1 MWEQIR
7 SNKRRSA
14 SLVVIMATLLF
25 LLGYAL
31 GEAYR
36 PGGGV
41 IGLGIAFLVWVILA
55 LVSYY
60 QGGNIMLA
68 VSGAREIKRDDLP
81 MLYNIVEEMKIASG
95 LNQMPRIFLVDD
107 PAPNAFATGRD
118 PNHAALAVTS
128 GLLERLDR
136 DELQGVIGHE
146 IAHIQNRDILLMIMV
161 GVMLGSIVL
170 LADVGIRAMF
180 LGGGRRS
187 RSSADG
193 GQLQILLLLVS
204 LVLVILAPIVA
215 QLVYFAFSRRREYLA
230 DAGSAQYTRYPEGL
244 ASALEKISSAPAKL
258 ARANRATSPMY
269 IVNPLQSVGAKPASL
284 TSTHPPVHERIKIL
298 RGMAGGASYLDYE
311 RSFREVRGTDV
322 GVIPPQALGNVQRVD
337 ARSATAAA
345 LPLAESGDRIRK
357 KRQVQDAIWKANKY
371 RVIPCSCQATLK
383 VAPEYKLPDLECPR
397 CGRVHN
403 IDEAQER
410 EAPTQD
416 NAPD

>member
-1 MWEQIR
+1 
-7 SNKRRSA
+7 
-14 SLVVIMATLLF
+14 
-25 LLGYAL
+25 
-31 GEAYR
+31 
-36 PGGGV
+36 
-41 IGLGIAFLVWVILA
+41 
-55 LVSYY
+55 
-60 QGGNIMLA
+60 
-68 VSGAREIKRDDLP
+68 
-81 MLYNIVEEMKIASG
+81 
-95 LNQMPRIFLVDD
+95 MPRIFLVDD

-118 PNHAALAVTS
+118 PNNAALAVTS

-146 IAHIQNRDILLMIMV
+146 IAHIQNQDILLMIVV
-161 GVMLGSIVL
+161 GVMLGTIVL

-269 IVNPLQSVGAKPASL
+269 IVNPLQTVEAKPAGL
-284 TSTHPPVHERIKIL
+284 TSTHPPVRERIKIL

-311 RSFREVRGTDV
+311 RAFREAQGTDV
-322 GVIPPQALGNVQRVD
+322 GVIPPQALKNVQRVD
-337 ARSATAAA
+337 VRRATAAV
-345 LPLAESGDRIRK
+345 PLAERGDQIRK

-383 VAPEYKLPDLECPR
+383 VAPGYKGPDLECPR

-403 IDEAQER
+403 INEARER
-410 EAPTQD
+410 ETSTQ
-416 NAPD
+416 NNPPD

>member
-25 LLGYAL
+25 FLGYAL
-31 GEAYR
+31 GEAFR

-81 MLYNIVEEMKIASG
+81 VLYNIVEEMKIASG

-118 PNHAALAVTS
+118 PNHASLAVTS

-161 GVMLGSIVL
+161 GVMLGTIVL

-193 GQLQILLLLVS
+193 GQLQILLLVVS

-215 QLVYFAFSRRREYLA
+215 QFVYFAFSRRREYLA

-269 IVNPLQSVGAKPASL
+269 IVNPLQSVGAKPAGL
-284 TSTHPPVHERIKIL
+284 TSTHPPVRERIK
-298 RGMAGGASYLDYE
+298 
-311 RSFREVRGTDV
+311 V
-322 GVIPPQALGNVQRVD
+322 GVIPPQALRNVQRVD

-345 LPLAESGDRIRK
+345 ALPLAESGDRIKK

-397 CGRVHN
+397 CGRVHS

-410 EAPTQD
+410 EAPTRD
-416 NAPD
+416 NPPD